1 MRTPLFSM
9 RKSNTLNKDN
19 MNCSQSRLRFREL
32 KMDDAK
38 RLYEVYSDKEAMKFR
53 GSKPMETLEDA
64 KEFIRNQRLVNQE
77 LVTVRQGVE
86 SLKEAELIG
95 SIMYRF
101 NRVKK
106 NECEIGYSIGRK
118 FWGQGFGNEIVKL
131 MVETLKK
138 NTEIENVIA
147 WSNKANIP
155 SIKILEKN
163 GFTFIEQEGQPS
175 DNYLLGLHI

>member
-1 MRTPLFSM
+1 M
-9 RKSNTLNKDN
+9 RKSNTLNKEN
-19 MNCSQSRLRFREL
+19 MNCSTGRVKFREL

-64 KEFIRNQRLVNQE
+64 KVFIRNQRLMNQE

-106 NECEIGYSIGRK
+106 MN
-118 FWGQGFGNEIVKL
+118 VK
-131 MVETLKK
+131 
-138 NTEIENVIA
+138 
-147 WSNKANIP
+147 
-155 SIKILEKN
+155 
-163 GFTFIEQEGQPS
+163 
-175 DNYLLGLHI
+175 